1 MSLGDLIE
9 ARAWNKLYDYVNK
22 LNEDS
27 QPFIN
32 LKKSE
37 LEELSFCVWQL
48 LDNMGMYSDFDE
60 DFYPQ
65 LEKLLAKVCSYLQ
78 RTYAGD
84 NDLQC
89 LIGYMISLFPE
100 NFPSMGKNYIEVKRI
115 GDLILEEASRRE
127 PQNPFVKVL
136 CTDLYQGEV
145 QKLQRNSILF
155 SKNIV
160 KLICLIK
167 KFKVA
172 LPLHRDPHEYSPLP
186 STIHWFLPEQAPY
199 WSYHVCQWPS

>member
-84 NDLQC
+84 NDLWRNLLC
-89 LIGYMISLFPE
+89 
-100 NFPSMGKNYIEVKRI
+100 
-115 GDLILEEASRRE
+115 
-127 PQNPFVKVL
+127 NPLL
-136 CTDLYQGEV
+136 C
-145 QKLQRNSILF
+145 I
-155 SKNIV
+155 
-160 KLICLIK
+160 
-167 KFKVA
+167 
-172 LPLHRDPHEYSPLP
+172 
-186 STIHWFLPEQAPY
+186 
-199 WSYHVCQWPS
+199 

>member
-9 ARAWNKLYDYVNK
+9 AREWDKVYDYVNK

-27 QPFIN
+27 QSFIN
-32 LKKSE
+32 LEKAE

-65 LEKLLAKVCSYLQ
+65 LEKLLAKICSYLQ
-78 RTYAGD
+78 RTYPGD

-100 NFPSMGKNYIEVKRI
+100 NFPSMGKKYIEVKRI
-115 GDLILEEASRRE
+115 GDRILEEASRRE
-127 PQNPFVKVL
+127 PQNPFIKVL
-136 CTDLYQGEV
+136 CTDEKVDEHDILKALAYVKERF
-145 QKLQRNSILF
+145 KNCKEIASYFQRTLLS
-155 SKNIV
+155 
-160 KLICLIK
+160 
-167 KFKVA
+167 
-172 LPLHRDPHEYSPLP
+172 
-186 STIHWFLPEQAPY
+186 
-199 WSYHVCQWPS
+199 